1 MKSCAGAVAA
11 VLAAAFTPNFA
22 RPVQAGAAA
31 ADDGYSRGRYGSRGY
46 ESRGYGYDTFR
57 IGLDKGYGEGLR
69 EGRRDGERR
78 REYRFSNDRRFRR
91 GDAGYR
97 RSFGPR
103 YEYVRGFRA
112 GYERGYR
119 AGYESSTRYAYGRG
133 YGYGRD
139 RYYKDDRYGRDR
151 RRY

>member
-1 MKSCAGAVAA
+1 MKSGAWAVAA
-11 VLAAAFTPNFA
+11 VLAAAFTPTSA
-22 RPVQAGAAA
+22 VAVHAATAA
-31 ADDGYSRGRYGSRGY
+31 ADDGYYRGRH
-46 ESRGYGYDTFR
+46 ESRGYGYGYGYGFDTFR
-57 IGLDKGYGEGLR
+57 IGLDNGYGEGLR

-119 AGYESSTRYAYGRG
+119 AGYEAATRYARG
-133 YGYGRD
+133 YGYGRN
-139 RYYKDDRYGRDR
+139 RYYKDGRYGRDR
-151 RRY
+151 YRY

>member
-1 MKSCAGAVAA
+1 MKSGAWAVAA
-11 VLAAAFTPNFA
+11 VLAAVT
-22 RPVQAGAAA
+22 GSAA
-31 ADDGYSRGRYGSRGY
+31 ADDGYYRGRYGSRGY

-57 IGLDKGYGEGLR
+57 IGLDNGYGEGLR

-78 REYRFSNDRRFRR
+78 REYRFSNDRRFRS
-91 GDAGYR
+91 GDHGYR

-103 YEYVRGFRA
+103 YEYVRGFRS

-119 AGYESSTRYAYGRG
+119 AGYEASTRYARG
-133 YGYGRD
+133 YGYGRN

-151 RRY
+151 YRY

>member
-1 MKSCAGAVAA
+1 MKWGAWAVAA
-11 VLAAAFTPNFA
+11 VLAAAFTTT
-22 RPVQAGAAA
+22 VA
-31 ADDGYSRGRYGSRGY
+31 ADDGYYRGRYGSRGY
-46 ESRGYGYDTFR
+46 ERGYGYDSFR
-57 IGLDKGYGEGLR
+57 IGLDNGYGEGLR
-69 EGRRDGERR
+69 EGRKDGERR

-119 AGYESSTRYAYGRG
+119 AGYESSIRYAYGRD
-133 YGYGRD
+133 YGYGD
-139 RYYKDDRYGRDR
+139 HRYRKDRYGRDGY
-151 RRY
+151 RY

>member
-1 MKSCAGAVAA
+1 MKPGAWAVAA
-11 VLAAAFTPNFA
+11 VLAAAFTQNA
-22 RPVQAGAAA
+22 VA
-31 ADDGYSRGRYGSRGY
+31 ADDGYSRGRYRSRGY
-46 ESRGYGYDTFR
+46 ESRGYGYGYDTFR
-57 IGLDKGYGEGLR
+57 IGLDNGYAEGLR

-78 REYRFSNDRRFRR
+78 REYRFSNDRRFRN

-119 AGYESSTRYAYGRG
+119 AGYEGASRYAYGRG
-133 YGYGRD
+133 YGYGRN
-139 RYYKDDRYGRDR
+139 RYYKDDPYRRHRY
-151 RRY
+151 